1 MNRLALLAPL
11 ALVVGISAAACS
23 SDEESSPSSTGGSA
37 GTAGSSGSGGTA
49 GAAGAA
55 TGGSSGTGGSST
67 GGTGGTGGS
76 SGTGGTGG
84 TGGTATG
91 GTGGSS
97 GAGGAGGATGSCE
110 PLPAPTGTVTNVDP
124 SMTGQLQAMISG
136 AQPNE
141 TFVFASGT
149 YQLDGAYLW
158 IKAPGVT
165 LRSESGNPEDVIL
178 DGNYSTT
185 EIVTIAASNVT
196 VAELTIR
203 RAHTHPIH
211 VTTSDTADTLG
222 TRIYRVHVID
232 PREQGIKINPSSAQS
247 HYPDDGE
254 IACCRIVMTDAGRG
268 HVSGCYTGGVDA
280 HQARGWVIRDNH
292 IEGFW
297 CASGLSE
304 HAVHMWR
311 GCRDTIVERNVMVD
325 NARGVGF
332 GMATS
337 GTARTYSD
345 DPCPAAG
352 GAYVGHYGG
361 IVRNNFIVGTR
372 QELFDS
378 QSGFDTGV
386 AFWSACNATAVHNT
400 IVATDDLFSAIEWR
414 FATSTGVNV
423 TNNLVTH
430 PLRERDG
437 ASATQ
442 AGNIADADLADFENV
457 GSADLHLKAG
467 AAAIDK
473 GVAVDPSL
481 CTDDIDG
488 ETRSGTPDVG
498 ADEWQP

>member
-1 MNRLALLAPL
+1 
-11 ALVVGISAAACS
+11 
-23 SDEESSPSSTGGSA
+23 
-37 GTAGSSGSGGTA
+37 
-49 GAAGAA
+49 
-55 TGGSSGTGGSST
+55 
-67 GGTGGTGGS
+67 
-76 SGTGGTGG
+76 
-84 TGGTATG
+84 
-91 GTGGSS
+91 
-97 GAGGAGGATGSCE
+97 
-110 PLPAPTGTVTNVDP
+110 
-124 SMTGQLQAMISG
+124 MISG

-149 YQLDGAYLW
+149 YELDGAYLW

-165 LRSESGNPEDVIL
+165 LRSASGNPEDVIL

-211 VTTSDTADTLG
+211 VTTSDTADTLS

-232 PREQGIKINPSSAQS
+232 PREQGIKINPSSAQV

-254 IACCRIVMTDAGRG
+254 IACCRIVMTDAGRSK
-268 HVSGCYTGGVDA
+268 VSGCYTGGIDA
-280 HQARGWVIRDNH
+280 HQARGWVIRDNT

-304 HAVHMWR
+304 HAIHMWR
-311 GCRDTIVERNVMVD
+311 GCRDTLVERNVMVN

-345 DPCPAAG
+345 NPCPAAG
-352 GAYVGHYGG
+352 GAYVDHYGG
-361 IVRNNFIVGTR
+361 IVRNNFVVGTR
-372 QELFDS
+372 PELFNS
-378 QSGFDTGV
+378 QAGFDTGI

-400 IVATDDLFSAIEWR
+400 IVATGNLFSSIEWR

-430 PLRERDG
+430 ALRQRDG

-442 AGNIADADLADFENV
+442 EGNIDDANLADFENV

-473 GVAVDPSL
+473 GVAVDPNL
-481 CTDDIDG
+481 CAFDIDG
-488 ETRSGTPDVG
+488 EARGATPDVG
-498 ADEWQP
+498 ADEWHP